1 MVCNA
6 NITKGIIVPII
17 HCLSSKTLRKK
28 SHFLLFYYSHNHSIN
43 DKWSLQ
49 NTLKQSW
56 AIFSFTLYVLTVKKN
71 WQAKQKF
78 ASIVE
83 TKIKYLFKWWFVWG
97 FFDMQTSRQD
107 RACLVPLPKIISGL
121 SRQKYTF
128 NSTTSFIS
136 VPTIFF
142 RFELKKI
149 VLFNTIDISR
159 ITNSNVKNK
168 VLCVTCNSKNLKI

>member
-1 MVCNA
+1 M
-6 NITKGIIVPII
+6 IFTE
-17 HCLSSKTLRKK
+17 
-28 SHFLLFYYSHNHSIN
+28 HF
-43 DKWSLQ
+43 
-49 NTLKQSW
+49 
-56 AIFSFTLYVLTVKKN
+56 
-71 WQAKQKF
+71 
-78 ASIVE
+78 E
-83 TKIKYLFKWWFVWG
+83 TKLGYFQLYFVCAHSKEKLTGKTKVCFHSGNKDKVLFKWWFVWG